1 VSACRP
7 LGEGD
12 DVAWLELVLALRVAQ
27 GRVPSDDEEPLL
39 AAVLVVI
46 GKAALA
52 RRKLVDRRADQRGAE
67 LRREAASAVA
77 RQQQLRE
84 ELVAIRARARE
95 IERQASRALARGEDM
110 LGRQILARGMVTLKT
125 RDSLEAELLR
135 CRGDV
140 ARLLATMVRA
150 ENRAWSCRERER
162 M

>member
-1 VSACRP
+1 LREVVASSRHSQEDEMSAVV
-7 LGEGD
+7 
-12 DVAWLELVLALRVAQ
+12 VALDPFVRGTQ
-27 GRVPSDDEEPLL
+27 D
-39 AAVLVVI
+39 AV
-46 GKAALA
+46 
-52 RRKLVDRRADQRGAE
+52 AE